1 MFVQVLLP
9 LSLHGDFTY
18 SVPEEFQEKIA
29 IGKRVF
35 VQFGGKKRYSA
46 LIINILNDFPSTHYK
61 IKQIED
67 VIDELSIVNQQQI
80 EFWQWI
86 SSYYLCT
93 MGEVMQAALPSSLKL
108 TSETK
113 ISINPKFEKDY
124 TELNDNEYLIAE
136 ALESNNFLEIT
147 DIIKILNK
155 KNVIP
160 IIKSLIEKGIVI
172 SNEEIQN
179 DYKPKTE
186 TFLCFHPD
194 FREDNKLRELFDSIE
209 RKAPKQL
216 DILIAI
222 MQISRKIDSI
232 NFSEVPK
239 KKITEIFP
247 NSDSVIATL
256 VKKGILQSEKKTVNR
271 IKSYAGS
278 INTLPELTAEQQRVN
293 TEIDDLFEQKHI
305 VLLHGVTSS
314 GKTEVYIHKIQDCI
328 TKGKQV
334 LYLLPEIALTAQLIN
349 RLQRIFGNRVGV
361 YHSKFNENERAEVW
375 YRMIK
380 PKQIQDKYDIIIGA
394 RSSIFLPFDNLG
406 LVIIDEEHDSSY
418 KQSDPQPRY
427 NARDIAIYLAQKNQ
441 AKVILG
447 SATPSLDSYYNAL
460 TDKYGLTTLPN
471 RYGGVLPP
479 HVELVNMRELKSKKL
494 VKAQFS
500 ETLLNEIESTLK
512 RKEQVILFQNRR
524 GFSTRLECDD
534 CYHVVE
540 CKNCDVIMTY
550 HKSAEMLKCHYC
562 GYQITVPTN
571 CPNCNSTKLLMKG
584 YGTERIDDDLK
595 ILLPKARISRMD
607 LDTTR
612 SKNSYLQ
619 IINDF
624 EDHNIDILIG
634 TQMITKGLD
643 FDNVGLVGIISADNI
658 LNYPDFRAFERS
670 YQLLVQV
677 AGRAGRRNSKGKV
690 LIQTYNV
697 NHQVLQYV
705 LNASYKAFYDFQ
717 IGDRY
722 KYKYPPFYRFVEV
735 VFKSKDKNLLDNYC
749 SEIVKQ
755 LKQVINCPILGP
767 EYPIISKINNEYLK
781 KIILK
786 FEKGINLS
794 VNKNILMNILRQNS
808 DLEMFKK
815 VRYNINVDPM

>member
-1 MFVQVLLP
+1 MFVQVLLT

-46 LIINILNDFPSTHYK
+46 LIVNILKEIPFSHYK
-61 IKQIED
+61 IKHIED
-67 VIDELSIVNQQQI
+67 VIDEFPIVNQQQI

-160 IIKSLIEKGIVI
+160 IIKSLIEKGVVI

-186 TFLCFHPD
+186 IFLSFHPD
-194 FREDNKLRELFDSIE
+194 YKENNKLRDLFDSIE

-222 MQISRKIDSI
+222 MQISRKLDSI

-256 VKKGILQSEKKTVNR
+256 VKKGILQSEKKAVNR

-278 INTLPELTAEQQRVN
+278 INTLPELTAEQQRVSS
-293 TEIDDLFEQKHI
+293 EIDNLFENKNI
-305 VLLHGVTSS
+305 VLLHGVTAS

-328 TKGKQV
+328 AQGKQV

-406 LVIIDEEHDSSY
+406 LVIVDEEHDSSY

-460 TDKYGLTTLPN
+460 TDKYGLTSLPN

-571 CPNCNSTKLLMKG
+571 CPNCSSTKLLMKG

-595 ILLPKARISRMD
+595 ILLPKARIARMD

-624 EDHNIDILIG
+624 EDHNIDILVG

-670 YQLLVQV
+670 YQLFVQV

-705 LNASYKAFYDFQ
+705 LNASYKAFYEFQ

-749 SEIVKQ
+749 FEIVKQ

-786 FEKGINLS
+786 FEKGVNLN
-794 VNKNILMNILRQNS
+794 VNKNILIDVLLQYSEN
-808 DLEMFKK
+808 EVFKK